1 MGTFDGQG
9 YTVTGINFTNDN
21 CPVNEKEEAVEIGS
35 SDYSAAGFFN
45 CLFEGATVK
54 NLTISGANIKSSHYA
69 GGIAGYVYYG
79 AKIENC
85 HVVNS
90 NITSYVKEYKD
101 KTASKSEYNNG
112 DKVGGIAGFV
122 GGATIDGCTVKGTT
136 IKGYRDLGGIV
147 GYLDGKTSTVTNCE
161 VKDGVKVI
169 VDNTNGYKS
178 DYTENSKFD
187 AGSIVGENQV
197 GASAIVNC
205 TGEAEITLPFA
216 TTPSAPAAGEGGEG
230 GTTSEGNE

>member
-1 MGTFDGQG
+1 MGTFDGQD

-21 CPVNEKEEAVEIGS
+21 CPVNEEKEAAELGS

-45 CLFEGATVK
+45 CLWNGATVK

-69 GGIAGYVYYG
+69 GGIAGYVYDG

-122 GGATIDGCTVKGTT
+122 GGATIDGCTVKETT

-147 GYLDGKTSTVTNCE
+147 GYLCNSDGKTSTVTSCE

-178 DYTENSKFD
+178 GYTENSKFD

-205 TGEAEITLPFA
+205 TGEATINYP
-216 TTPSAPAAGEGGEG
+216 TPSAPAAGE
-230 GTTSEGNE
+230 EGNE